1 MNILFCISLWLSETN
16 VCHQFIFIHLFPCAH
31 NYVDETLEQ
40 ANRRLNSVVNVHM
53 LTIGRQKTE
62 IRQLRAENDDL
73 RRSLP
78 VKLEPI
84 DPLSSCKEEPEPCE
98 LLSPFQVLSLFE
110 CVLLKV
116 H

>member
-1 MNILFCISLWLSETN
+1 MYIILYI
-16 VCHQFIFIHLFPCAH
+16 
-31 NYVDETLEQ
+31 DETPDQ
-40 ANRRLNSVVNVHM
+40 AIHRLNSVVNDYK
-53 LTIGRQKTE
+53 LTIGRLKKE
-62 IRQLRAENDDL
+62 IGQLRAENVDL

-78 VKLEPI
+78 VKLEPT
-84 DPLSSCKEEPEPCE
+84 DPLSSFKKEPEPCE

>member
-1 MNILFCISLWLSETN
+1 MND
-16 VCHQFIFIHLFPCAH
+16 
-31 NYVDETLEQ
+31 YK
-40 ANRRLNSVVNVHM
+40 

-62 IRQLRAENDDL
+62 IGQLRAENDDL
-73 RRSLP
+73 RSSLP
-78 VKLEPI
+78 VKVEPT
-84 DPLSSCKEEPEPCE
+84 DPLSSFKEEPEPCE